1 MILLSLFHKQPQ
13 GGKILMKGL
22 PQDWPRPQSPSGET
36 YLLQREVLALFLKT
50 EKGLEPSGPCMHPK
64 ENCELD

>member
-1 MILLSLFHKQPQ
+1 
-13 GGKILMKGL
+13 MKGL